1 MLSTL
6 ASITFLISSVTINN
20 NERVYLIPSGENI
33 VFKMNTNGVV
43 VTGTYD
49 VKHDNGIY
57 NPERNSDIKR
67 GDIII
72 SANNKKILNI
82 NDLSQEINNNNQI
95 DIEYKRKNKI
105 KKTSIY
111 IYNVD
116 NISRSGLYVKDKVI
130 GVGTMTY
137 IDPKNMMYG
146 ALGHEVIDND
156 TKELVELSNGTIS
169 YNDVLSIKKGENH
182 HPGEKIS
189 QTNLENIDGNILINS
204 NKGMFGKI
212 NKANKSKGYPIA
224 YQNEI
229 KEGKAKILTCIKGND
244 VKEYDIEITSLKKQ
258 NIDQTKGITFKI
270 TDNELLNISG
280 GVYSGMSGSPII
292 QNNMIIGA
300 VTHVL
305 VDNIEYGY
313 GLYIENMYRKQI
325 EF

>member
-20 NERVYLIPSGENI
+20 NDRVYLIPSGENI

-49 VKHDNGIY
+49 VKHDKGIY

-67 GDIII
+67 GDIIV
-72 SANNKKILNI
+72 SVNNKKILNI
-82 NDLSQEINNNNQI
+82 NDLSHEINNNNQLNV
-95 DIEYKRKNKI
+95 EFKRQNKM
-105 KKTSIY
+105 KKTIIY

-156 TKELVELSNGTIS
+156 TKDIVDLSNGTIS

-189 QTNLENIDGNILINS
+189 QINLENVDGNILINS
-204 NKGMFGKI
+204 NKGMFGKV
-212 NKANKSKGYPIA
+212 NKTNKSKGYPIA

-229 KEGKAKILTCIKGND
+229 REGKATILTCVKGSA
-244 VKEYDIEITSLKKQ
+244 VKEFDIEITSLKKQ

-270 TDNELLNISG
+270 TDNELLNMSG

-325 EF
+325 E

>member
-6 ASITFLISSVTINN
+6 ASITFLISSVTINSN
-20 NERVYLIPSGENI
+20 DRVYLIPSGENI

-49 VKHDNGIY
+49 VKHDKGIY

-72 SANNKKILNI
+72 SVNNKKILNI
-82 NDLSQEINNNNQI
+82 NDLSHEINTNNQLNV
-95 DIEYKRKNKI
+95 EFKRQNKM
-105 KKTSIY
+105 KKTIIY

-156 TKELVELSNGTIS
+156 TKDIVDLSNGTIS

-189 QTNLENIDGNILINS
+189 QINLENVDGNILINS

-212 NKANKSKGYPIA
+212 NKINKSKGYPIA

-229 KEGKAKILTCIKGND
+229 REGKATILTCVKGSD
-244 VKEYDIEITSLKKQ
+244 VKEFDIEITSLKKQ

-270 TDNELLNISG
+270 TDNELLNMSG